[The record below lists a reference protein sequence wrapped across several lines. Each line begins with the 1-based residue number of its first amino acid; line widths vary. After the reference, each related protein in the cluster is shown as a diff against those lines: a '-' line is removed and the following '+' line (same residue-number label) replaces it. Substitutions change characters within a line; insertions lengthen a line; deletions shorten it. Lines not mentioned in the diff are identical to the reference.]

1 MLRPSFRYGV
11 FADEA
16 SCSCL
21 GVQRLCRCNCLRSGL
36 LLWSACVGID
46 PGYDRRAYEERRW
59 ERERRLRDERRFGA
73 YEDGYGRGGCR
84 TVTIRSE
91 DPYGNKRVKRIR
103 RCG

>member
-1 MLRPSFRYGV
+1 M
-11 FADEA
+11 E
-16 SCSCL
+16 CL
-21 GVQRLCRCNCLRSGL
+21 LMKRLVLAL
-36 LLWSACVGID
+36 AFSACAAATASAQGFYVGPNGVGID
-46 PGYDRRAYEERRW
+46 PGFDRPGYAERRW

-91 DPYGNKRVKRIR
+91 DPYGNERIKRIR